1 MSDINSINLFLDE
14 NLVDELWTL
23 AKRDGLLVE
32 KVREAST
39 KIAANVKFGLGKLWQ
54 WMTADL
60 EAELIRC
67 RRLNTSLGVI
77 VCSVDGLKHIYWC
90 RCMPIHDARI

>member
-23 AKRDGLLVE
+23 AKRDGLLGE

-39 KIAANVKFGLGKLWQ
+39 RIGANAKFGLGRLWQ
-54 WMTADL
+54 
-60 EAELIRC
+60 
-67 RRLNTSLGVI
+67 
-77 VCSVDGLKHIYWC
+77 
-90 RCMPIHDARI
+90 